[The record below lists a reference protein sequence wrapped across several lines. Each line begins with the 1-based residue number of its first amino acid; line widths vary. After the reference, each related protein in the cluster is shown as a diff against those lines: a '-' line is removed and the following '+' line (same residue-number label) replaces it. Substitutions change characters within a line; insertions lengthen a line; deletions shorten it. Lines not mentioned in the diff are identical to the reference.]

1 MTVTTPPPDR
11 EVVTDTDA
19 GITRSC
25 RDLARTDRLVPGT
38 PAAWRDRRPTADL
51 DRP

>member
-19 GITRSC
+19 GVTWSC
-25 RDLARTDRLVPGT
+25 RDPARTDRLVPGT
-38 PAAWRDRRPTADL
+38 PTAWRDRRLTAVL